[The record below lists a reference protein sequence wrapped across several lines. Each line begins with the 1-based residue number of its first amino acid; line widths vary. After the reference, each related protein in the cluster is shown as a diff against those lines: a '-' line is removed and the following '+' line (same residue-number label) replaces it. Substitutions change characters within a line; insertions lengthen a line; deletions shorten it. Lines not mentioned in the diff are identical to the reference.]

1 MHEYTH
7 PHYIYVSMYFLC
19 PQRQNGEIREGAV
32 RRGPGTC
39 DPCHEHVTSY
49 MQYSFYIG
57 PLSLFCDTHF
67 VYALSVLSVGVYTS
81 CSIYAERRARNEAIG
96 LRLTRDLPRMRKL
109 IGITAMPERTQNKHI
124 GKVHKLKN
132 VSTL

>member
-1 MHEYTH
+1 MEELGGKKVWVDVHEYTH

-39 DPCHEHVTSY
+39 DPCHEHVMSY

-57 PLSLFCDTHF
+57 PLSLFAIRILYTPSPFCRWGYIHH
-67 VYALSVLSVGVYTS
+67 ALYM
-81 CSIYAERRARNEAIG
+81 RRGELG
-96 LRLTRDLPRMRKL
+96 TRLLDS
-109 IGITAMPERTQNKHI
+109 A
-124 GKVHKLKN
+124 
-132 VSTL
+132 